1 MTKVHPSN
9 TIPDLEFPEPAGAR
23 RKDSNTV
30 VLTVWR
36 KSLLFSCSGFT
47 VFDAEGNLVF
57 RVDNYGSGSTGE
69 IVLMDA
75 AGKPLLTTRRKVLQK
90 LSFGATWVIYDG
102 EDVVDPLFSVK
113 KHSNLLHS
121 KVLAHVTSPC
131 RRRRRHR
138 GGCGAGY
145 EVEGSYSRRSC
156 TVYDEMRR
164 SVAEIRRK
172 EAVGGVAFGG
182 DVFRLVVHA
191 DVDTC
196 LAMAIL
202 IVLDQMFGSRVS
214 LIDG

>member
-1 MTKVHPSN
+1 MTKVHPS
-9 TIPDLEFPEPAGAR
+9 TTVPDLELPEPAGAR
-23 RKDSNTV
+23 RKDTNTV

-75 AGKPLLTTRRKVLQK
+75 AGKPLRTIRRKK
-90 LSFGATWVIYDG
+90 LSLGANWVIYDG

-121 KVLAHVTSPC
+121 KVLAHVTTPC
-131 RRRRRHR
+131 RRRS
-138 GGCGAGY
+138 AGY